1 MTSPRLLLAASA
13 AAALAVALAL
23 YLLAGAGGS
32 VVVRVFADRTLQ
44 APLEEIVSGFVAEE
58 CRGCKVAWVWGSSG
72 YALSQLEIQGGGDL
86 YVADADYFP
95 RLGVERGLLE
105 PWSLRVVGYI
115 HLVLVVPEGNPL
127 GLKGVKDALERPGVT
142 LALGN
147 PEHVSAGVIA
157 REALEEAGLWGLV
170 EELVREGK
178 VVYAASASE
187 AAAMVAEGIVDAAVT
202 FNVYTVLMGD
212 EIDAVEDPLVSAKR
226 VPVVVA
232 LPVERGPVAEALYR
246 YVIENSEVFWRYGVE
261 PP

>member
-1 MTSPRLLLAASA
+1 MASWRLA
-13 AAALAVALAL
+13 AAASLAAALMLAA
-23 YLLAGAGGS
+23 YLASGQDGGGT
-32 VVVRVFADRTLQ
+32 VRIFADRTLQ
-44 APLEEIVSGFVAEE
+44 APLEEIVGGFLEEE
-58 CRGCKVAWVWGSSG
+58 CGGCRVAWVWGSSG
-72 YALSQLEIQGGGDL
+72 YALSRLEIQGGGDL

-115 HLVLVVPEGNPL
+115 RLVLVVPEGNPL
-127 GLKGVKDALERPGVT
+127 GLRGVVDALERPGVT
-142 LALGN
+142 LAVGN
-147 PEHVSAGVIA
+147 PDHVSAGVIT

-170 EELVREGK
+170 EGLVRSGK

-187 AAAMVAEGIVDAAVT
+187 AAALVAEGIVDAAIT

-212 EIDAVEDPLVSAKR
+212 RLDSVEDPLVSSVR

-232 LPVERGPVAEALYR
+232 LPVERGPHAEALYR
-246 YVIENSEVFWRYGVE
+246 YVVERAEVFWRYGVE